1 MATIQAFVDGEN
13 VALNIQDDSG
23 FRGTIRMT
31 IEASAELR
39 KQLDL
44 AEVAAM
50 THQIDRQ
57 RVEIAQDLMDDFAG
71 L

>member
-1 MATIQAFVDGEN
+1 MATIQAFTDGEN

-23 FRGTIRMT
+23 VLGTIRLT

-50 THQIDRQ
+50 TQQIDRQ
-57 RVEIAQDLMDDFAG
+57 RVKIAQDLMDDFAG